1 MKKIVA
7 IAAAGALAFTLAGC
21 SSNTVESRPSEEPAS
36 NLVQKEE
43 APKDLNVVESG
54 WSEQA
59 DGMISYAAI
68 VENPNAA
75 WMANYANVTVTG
87 KDANGAILFS
97 NKDTLPYVFPGGK
110 QAICSGANVDAASL
124 SDIEVTASVADK
136 NWTQETV
143 QAADADTVLQVT
155 NLNEIAGEYGDYSF
169 TGELLSNMD
178 DPMNAVHISIVIRD
192 ESGAI
197 VRGCDTYV
205 NDVAPGSTTPFQAY
219 AFGDMPEHASYEAY
233 AVYAY

>member
-1 MKKIVA
+1 MKKIIA

-21 SSNTVESRPSEEPAS
+21 SSSTVESKPSEEPTS
-36 NLVQKEE
+36 NQVQKEA
-43 APKDLNVVESG
+43 APENLNVVESG
-54 WSEQA
+54 WSEEA
-59 DGMISYAAI
+59 DGMISYAVI

-75 WMANYANVTVTG
+75 WMANYANVTVSG
-87 KDANGAILFS
+87 KDENGAVLFS
-97 NKDTLPYVFPGGK
+97 NQESLPYLFPGGK
-110 QAICSGANVDAASL
+110 QAICSGANVDAAAL
-124 SDIEVTASVADK
+124 SRIEVTASVSER

-143 QAADADTVLQVT
+143 QAADADAVLQVT

-169 TGELLSNMD
+169 TGELVSNMKEAA
-178 DPMNAVHISIVIRD
+178 NSVHVSIVIRD
-192 ESGAI
+192 ASGSI

-205 NDVAPGSTTPFQAY
+205 NDVMPGSTTPFQAY